1 VPGTNI
7 TGPDTNREVEL
18 IVDSNVAVLNT
29 EYNDGTFKIRVYSDV
44 YTTLTLVAPKE
55 SSGDHAS
62 VEFRAEQLDQDN
74 IVDIY
79 VTSPGPVTLW
89 TQASKDDGRAA
100 VVEKPSQSVVDG
112 PYDGADVRNAAAGG
126 ALGVALAVIYEAV
139 AAKIGASDR
148 MERFA

>member
-1 VPGTNI
+1 M
-7 TGPDTNREVEL
+7 
-18 IVDSNVAVLNT
+18 AVLDT
-29 EYNDGTFKIRVYSDV
+29 EYNDGTFRIRVYSDA
-44 YTTLTLVAPKE
+44 YTSLTLVAPKE
-55 SSGDHAS
+55 SSGDHGT
-62 VEFRAEQLDQDN
+62 VEFRAEQLDSES

-89 TQASKDDGRAA
+89 TENSRQEGRAA